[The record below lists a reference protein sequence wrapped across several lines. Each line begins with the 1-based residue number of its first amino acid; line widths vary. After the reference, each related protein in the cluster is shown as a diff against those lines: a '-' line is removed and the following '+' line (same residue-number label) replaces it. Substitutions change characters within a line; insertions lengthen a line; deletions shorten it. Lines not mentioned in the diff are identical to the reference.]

1 VNACAIL
8 PKITKW
14 LRVAG
19 LLVVFAL
26 HCGDGTRPRF
36 KPPSIHLRTMPAKSG
51 GVAVDSRGMDSVM
64 AAVGDLEKILEELP
78 PDYLPQFEEAAQEM
92 MSAFKSRA
100 EPELPS
106 SPEPAEEE
114 SAGKERD
121 TKRRKKADKSN
132 PFQQMKDIQHWLR
145 LKVPAEAVVPSEAII
160 YGHEGTD
167 FADYTATNT
176 QSVDGFLYEE
186 DDIDELCEAGKLA
199 RSYCTSCGSRNIK
212 DLNFISHSFS
222 IRELEFV
229 FKDALRGVL
238 LEVLGLGLD
247 KCCVVD
253 VGSRLGSVLYAA
265 CVFGNVNEAIG
276 IEMNSDLCKVGKN
289 TSAYVRIRIRQH
301 NTSAYVSTRQ
311 RRSASL

>member
-1 VNACAIL
+1 
-8 PKITKW
+8 
-14 LRVAG
+14 
-19 LLVVFAL
+19 
-26 HCGDGTRPRF
+26 
-36 KPPSIHLRTMPAKSG
+36 ME
-51 GVAVDSRGMDSVM
+51 SVM
-64 AAVGDLEKILEELP
+64 AAVADFEKILEELP

-121 TKRRKKADKSN
+121 TKRRKKADKTN
-132 PFQQMKDIQHWLR
+132 PFQQMKDIQYWLR

-238 LEVLGLGLD
+238 LQVLGLGLD

-265 CVFGNVNEAIG
+265 CVFGNVSEAIG
-276 IEMNSDLCKVGKN
+276 IEMNSDLCKVGEKIRQH
-289 TSAYVRIRIRQH
+289 TSAYVRIRQH
-301 NTSAYVSTRQ
+301 SSATSA
-311 RRSASL
+311 